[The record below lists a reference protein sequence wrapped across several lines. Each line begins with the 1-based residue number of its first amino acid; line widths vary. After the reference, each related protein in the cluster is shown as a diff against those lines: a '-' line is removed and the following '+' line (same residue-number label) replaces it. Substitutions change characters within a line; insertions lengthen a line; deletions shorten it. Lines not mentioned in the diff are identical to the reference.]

1 MKRAT
6 LVGLLALAVAALL
19 ALPGSALAK
28 GHGHHGAHAKRG
40 NHCGQGHV
48 KHSKKV
54 GRSCQKL
61 SRHSSG
67 GAVNP
72 GDQDQTGDNDQD
84 EAGDNDQDEAGDNDQ
99 DEAGDNDQDEAGD
112 NDQDEAGDNDQDEA
126 RDDQGDVD
134 DDQGDDG
141 EDD

>member
-28 GHGHHGAHAKRG
+28 GHGHHGTHANRG

-54 GRSCQKL
+54 GHSCQKL
-61 SRHSSG
+61 SRHSTSDNG

-72 GDQDQTGDNDQD
+72 DDQDQAGDDQNQAGDDQDEAGDDNDQD
-84 EAGDNDQDEAGDNDQ
+84 EAGDDNDQ
-99 DEAGDNDQDEAGD
+99 DEAGD
-112 NDQDEAGDNDQDEA
+112 
-126 RDDQGDVD
+126 DQGDV
-134 DDQGDDG
+134 GDTTTGD
-141 EDD
+141 

>member
-28 GHGHHGAHAKRG
+28 GHGHHGTHANRG

-54 GRSCQKL
+54 GHSCQKL
-61 SRHSSG
+61 SRHSTG

-72 GDQDQTGDNDQD
+72 GDQNQ
-84 EAGDNDQDEAGDNDQ
+84 AGDNDQDEAGDNDQ

-112 NDQDEAGDNDQDEA
+112 
-126 RDDQGDVD
+126 DQGDVD

>member
-28 GHGHHGAHAKRG
+28 GHEHHATHANRG

-54 GRSCQKL
+54 GHSCQKL
-61 SRHSSG
+61 SRHSTGDNG

-72 GDQDQTGDNDQD
+72 GDEDQAGDDQG
-84 EAGDNDQDEAGDNDQ
+84 EAGDNDDQEQAGDDQ
-99 DEAGDNDQDEAGD
+99 EQAGDDQSDA
-112 NDQDEAGDNDQDEA
+112 
-126 RDDQGDVD
+126 D
-134 DDQGDDG
+134 DDQGDDVG
-141 EDD
+141 DD

>member
-28 GHGHHGAHAKRG
+28 GHGHHGAHANRG

-61 SRHSSG
+61 SRHSTG

-72 GDQDQTGDNDQD
+72 GDQDQAGANDQD
-84 EAGDNDQDEAGDNDQ
+84 EAGDNDQDEAGD
-99 DEAGDNDQDEAGD
+99 
-112 NDQDEAGDNDQDEA
+112 
-126 RDDQGDVD
+126 DQGDVADDQGD
-134 DDQGDDG
+134 DDQGDG
-141 EDD
+141 GGDD

>member
-28 GHGHHGAHAKRG
+28 GHGHHGAHANRG

-61 SRHSSG
+61 SRHSTG

-72 GDQDQTGDNDQD
+72 GDQDQ
-84 EAGDNDQDEAGDNDQ
+84 AGDNDQDEAGDNDQ

-112 NDQDEAGDNDQDEA
+112 
-126 RDDQGDVD
+126 DQGDVD
-134 DDQGDDG
+134 DDQGDDDQG
-141 EDD
+141 DDDQGDGGGDD